1 MSIFGPCQIQ
11 VGPLW
16 NTFFSPKC
24 QMVELEITGRLLVA
38 RKKFY
43 NLSKKKFYN
52 LSKTSFTI
60 CPEIFFLQFVFPS
73 ILVLHFR
80 QQQQRG
86 LVITLKLLELE
97 LNVQCI
103 HGLPTWTTKVQL
115 IPAEHNPS
123 QQTNSKFRIIITK
136 LIWIPINPIS
146 KVLHYYQTIRH
157 YRWQNRNIQLC
168 IFGGGCERGSIALK
182 NVC

>member
-60 CPEIFFLQFVFPS
+60 CPDFFFKICLSLNSRLALSTAAAARPCHNFEIARIGIECPMYSWLADVNHQSSTNPCGTQPISTNKLKVPHHYHQTNMNPNQFNFKSSALLLNNQIFYIIKCVSLFTFYRFQA
-73 ILVLHFR
+73 IKCARR
-80 QQQQRG
+80 QQ
-86 LVITLKLLELE
+86 
-97 LNVQCI
+97 
-103 HGLPTWTTKVQL
+103 
-115 IPAEHNPS
+115 
-123 QQTNSKFRIIITK
+123 
-136 LIWIPINPIS
+136 
-146 KVLHYYQTIRH
+146 
-157 YRWQNRNIQLC
+157 
-168 IFGGGCERGSIALK
+168 
-182 NVC
+182 